1 MNKFSIFTTFLFMF
15 TLAGCNYNQV
25 VMNLDQSISYDLKF
39 DNSLPDSYKK
49 KISSIFKSSE
59 DTNDKYITLKNY
71 SLKRYDVYGGS
82 ALRALEGELTLSI
95 QLMIYRNSETKK
107 KDLKII
113 KRFKSNELNPY
124 AQNEMI
130 NLLESDMQDEVINQV
145 IIEVNTFEM

>member
-1 MNKFSIFTTFLFMF
+1 
-15 TLAGCNYNQV
+15 
-25 VMNLDQSISYDLKF
+25 
-39 DNSLPDSYKK
+39 
-49 KISSIFKSSE
+49 
-59 DTNDKYITLKNY
+59 
-71 SLKRYDVYGGS
+71 
-82 ALRALEGELTLSI
+82 
-95 QLMIYRNSETKK
+95 MIDINSETKK